1 MFLICYKISD
11 PISLYNV
18 KNKWIGDVRRHRPD
32 APVVLCGCMSDL
44 RADQAT
50 AAALAK
56 VGRAAVSREQ
66 GLAICCEIGA
76 VNFVEASAATDHKD
90 VQEAFEV
97 CAVAAISKQA
107 NFVSSP
113 VNPIKSPLE
122 SKISKRN
129 GSSGGG
135 HRNAVNEFFS
145 PRSHPS
151 NKSLVSSTS
160 LITDNSNTASS
171 KKSFGSASTHSSLG
185 KKIGNISFS
194 GSDSESVC
202 FESTASTTPAQYN
215 LSSKVILEDDIF
227 PNGLQPRSPRSEDA
241 SNERQKVVRQQ
252 LRSSFVGTP
261 PIRNETSSTSSPRP
275 RDRLELGAENDV
287 DVETS
292 VDTLDKQFPD
302 FRRPT
307 RLSSASVVSPNSN
320 RKSVIIDPTA
330 SPLTSP
336 TMAQVRP
343 SGLSR
348 RTSFRSQSGNTPKAV
363 ATPKSPLADCPAIET
378 CQAEDSLSPL
388 AVSTRKPLPKS
399 QILVT
404 SSPNNLAAFDM
415 KQTAGESLKSLG
427 STASHGSTGSAGSK
441 TSTGSSLISTDS
453 AGRQVSRD
461 ILDPDVPDTEDP
473 ELLRQLQFVS
483 PKTGVFRPVNAPAS
497 AGKNGRKKP
506 NCRMM

>member
-1 MFLICYKISD
+1 
-11 PISLYNV
+11 
-18 KNKWIGDVRRHRPD
+18 
-32 APVVLCGCMSDL
+32 
-44 RADQAT
+44 
-50 AAALAK
+50 
-56 VGRAAVSREQ
+56 
-66 GLAICCEIGA
+66 
-76 VNFVEASAATDHKD
+76 
-90 VQEAFEV
+90 
-97 CAVAAISKQA
+97 
-107 NFVSSP
+107 
-113 VNPIKSPLE
+113 
-122 SKISKRN
+122 
-129 GSSGGG
+129 
-135 HRNAVNEFFS
+135 
-145 PRSHPS
+145 
-151 NKSLVSSTS
+151 
-160 LITDNSNTASS
+160 
-171 KKSFGSASTHSSLG
+171 
-185 KKIGNISFS
+185 
-194 GSDSESVC
+194 
-202 FESTASTTPAQYN
+202 
-215 LSSKVILEDDIF
+215 
-227 PNGLQPRSPRSEDA
+227 
-241 SNERQKVVRQQ
+241 
-252 LRSSFVGTP
+252 
-261 PIRNETSSTSSPRP
+261 
-275 RDRLELGAENDV
+275 
-287 DVETS
+287 
-292 VDTLDKQFPD
+292 
-302 FRRPT
+302 
-307 RLSSASVVSPNSN
+307 
-320 RKSVIIDPTA
+320 
-330 SPLTSP
+330 
-336 TMAQVRP
+336 MAQVRP